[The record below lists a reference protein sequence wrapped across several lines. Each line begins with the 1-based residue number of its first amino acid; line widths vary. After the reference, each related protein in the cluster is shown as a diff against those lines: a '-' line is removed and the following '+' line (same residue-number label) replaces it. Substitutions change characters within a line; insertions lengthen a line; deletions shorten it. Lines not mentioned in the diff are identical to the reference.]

1 MTAHLRPRQQRFITE
16 YLVDLNAKRA
26 AIRAGYSAHTAE
38 VQGPRL
44 LRNVQVKGAVDDAI
58 AAQSARVEVS
68 ADWVIKR
75 LMCIAGADPN
85 ELIRHERRPCH
96 QCYGVAED
104 GHQLGK
110 SLRNPDPM
118 CPRCNGEGSGTI
130 VIGDTT
136 KLSPNAAALY
146 AGVKTT
152 KDGIEIKMH
161 DQMAAL
167 EKLGRHLGLF
177 DPKAAVGSTDNPFR
191 MLIDSVQGHAFPVV
205 QHPPSFD
212 EDDDNLIGAS
222 RPPA

>member
-1 MTAHLRPRQQRFITE
+1 MTTHLRLRQQRFVTE

-44 LRNVQVKGAVDDAI
+44 LRNVQVKAAVAEAV

-75 LMCIAGADPN
+75 LMRIAGADPN
-85 ELIRHERRPCH
+85 ELVRHERRPCG
-96 QCYGVAED
+96 QCYGVTQD
-104 GHQLGK
+104 GRHLGK
-110 SLRNPDPM
+110 SVREPDPE
-118 CPRCNGEGSGTI
+118 CPQCLGEGRGTI

-136 KLSPNAAALY
+136 KLSPEAAALF
-146 AGVKTT
+146 AGIKTS

-167 EKLGRHLGLF
+167 EKLGRHLGIF
-177 DPKAAVGSTDNPFR
+177 DPKNTVGTADNPFR
-191 MLIDSVQGHAFPVV
+191 MLIDRVQGHAFPIV
-205 QHPPSFD
+205 HNPPSFD
-212 EDDDNLIGAS
+212 DE
-222 RPPA
+222 PAAPFARC

>member
-1 MTAHLRPRQQRFITE
+1 MTTHLRARQQRFVTE

-44 LRNVQVKGAVDDAI
+44 LRNVQVKAAVAEAI

-75 LMCIAGADPN
+75 LMRIAGADPN
-85 ELIRHERRPCH
+85 ELIRHERRPCR
-96 QCYGVAED
+96 QCYGIAGD
-104 GHQLGK
+104 GFHFGN
-110 SLRNPDPM
+110 SLRDPDPR
-118 CPRCNGEGSGTI
+118 CPQCLGEGRGTI

-136 KLSPNAAALY
+136 KLSPDAAALY

-177 DPKAAVGSTDNPFR
+177 DPKNAVGSTDNPFR
-191 MLIDSVQGHAFPVV
+191 MLIDRVQGHAFPIV
-205 QHPPSFD
+205 QNPPSFD
-212 EDDDNLIGAS
+212 DDED
-222 RPPA
+222 